1 MSKKKDKSLSAI
13 LVKELQITAQIIKNL
28 QNK

>member
-1 MSKKKDKSLSAI
+1 MSKKKDKSLLAI
-13 LVKELQITAQIIKNL
+13 LVKELQITAQIIKDL